1 MDIFVSFFKPLADE
15 GYSAYHFNVDLYV
28 PVIGFREITV
38 CCATDLHFQSPH
50 PPGQPLALGFDQE
63 QKIKEALSNTFLES
77 SIMINRCYFL
87 PGLF

>member
-1 MDIFVSFFKPLADE
+1 MFQLLALE
-15 GYSAYHFNVDLYV
+15 KLLYV
-28 PVIGFREITV
+28 VPQICT
-38 CCATDLHFQSPH
+38 FQSPH

-77 SIMINRCYFL
+77 SIMTNRCYFL